1 MEKQVPSY
9 WKEHI
14 DSRIEK
20 INKIREVS
28 EGNVAEFMF
37 FTDSHIEVAENK
49 TPELMSYIAQK
60 TGINTIIFGGDF
72 MDGRKDINVALT
84 YVEKWREMW
93 KDIPLYG
100 VRGNHDI
107 NSAGDFTCE
116 NRLGDKGYEREVHSM
131 YKNLNNGK
139 DFYSYFDDEK
149 NKIRYFLLDTGA
161 RYSDIF
167 GAEHEKDYIIV
178 GEKASAYKEQ
188 LDYLFAK
195 SKELTSDWHIVVVQH
210 IVIGGQNCLNP
221 RPVYLMPQGKD
232 LLVVLDKIQEDTT
245 MPRVLAVLCG
255 HNHVDRE
262 MLGMGGYPVMSTTC
276 DSGTEAA
283 KHSQLNPIREP
294 GTTDEQA
301 FDVVQI
307 DLKNYRVHT
316 TRIGKGED
324 RAYRTYLS
332 VTQ

>member
-1 MEKQVPSY
+1 MKVIPEY

-14 DSRIEK
+14 DKKIIK
-20 INKIREVS
+20 INNIRETA
-28 EGNVAEFMF
+28 EGKIAEFIF

-49 TPELMSYIAQK
+49 SPELMAYIAQK

-72 MDGRKDINVALT
+72 MDGRKDINAAMV
-84 YVEKWREMW
+84 YVKAWQEMW
-93 KDIPLYG
+93 KDTPIYG
-100 VRGNHDI
+100 VRGNHDN
-107 NSAGDFTCE
+107 NSAGDFTRE
-116 NRLGDKGYEREVHSM
+116 NMLWDEGYKKEV
-131 YKNLNNGK
+131 YRYFKNHDNGK

-149 NKIRYFLLDTGA
+149 NKIRYFLLDSGT
-161 RYSDIF
+161 RYSELY
-167 GAEHEKDYIIV
+167 GKEHERDYIIV
-178 GEKASAYKEQ
+178 GEKAAAYKEQ
-188 LDYLFAK
+188 LDYLYAK
-195 SKELTSDWHIVVVQH
+195 SKELQSDWHIVVIQH
-210 IVIGGQNCLNP
+210 IVLGGQNCLNP

-283 KHSQLNPIREP
+283 RHSQLDPVRES

>member
-1 MEKQVPSY
+1 MEIQIPAY

-14 DSRIEK
+14 NKRIEK
-20 INKIREVS
+20 IEEIRTAS
-28 EGNVAEFMF
+28 EGKVAEFIF
-37 FTDSHIEVAENK
+37 FADSHIEVAENK
-49 TPELMSYIAQK
+49 SPELMRYITQK
-60 TGINTIIFGGDF
+60 TGIDTIIFGGDF
-72 MDGRKDINVALT
+72 MDGRKDINAAMV
-84 YVEKWREMW
+84 YVNKWRDMW
-93 KDIPLYG
+93 KNMPIYG
-100 VRGNHDI
+100 VRGNHDN
-107 NSAGDFTCE
+107 NSAGDFTKE
-116 NRLGDKGYEREVHSM
+116 NMLGDKGYEKEVYRHF
-131 YKNLNNGK
+131 KNLKNGK

-149 NKIRYFLLDTGA
+149 NKIRYFLLDSGT
-161 RYSDIF
+161 RYSELF

-178 GEKASAYKEQ
+178 GEKATAYKEQ
-188 LDYLFAK
+188 LDYLYEK
-195 SKELTSDWHIVVVQH
+195 SKELSNDWHILVVQH
-210 IVIGGQNCLNP
+210 IVLGGQNCLNP

-232 LLVVLDKIQEDTT
+232 LLVVLDKIQEDTS

-276 DSGTEAA
+276 DSGTQAA
-283 KHSQLNPIREP
+283 KHSQLDPLRQP

-324 RAYRTYLS
+324 RAFRTYLS